1 MQLIGRVLARDC
13 KWIKGR
19 VVGENGQKTG
29 LKMEERKMTV
39 FHEGELKVRFLYS
52 YHMCY
57 RC

>member
-13 KWIKGR
+13 KCIKGR
-19 VVGENGQKTG
+19 VVGKCRQKTV
-29 LKMEERKMTV
+29 LKKEDRKVTV
-39 FHEGELKVRFLYS
+39 FYEGELKVRFLYS

>member
-1 MQLIGRVLARDC
+1 MQLIGRVLARDFQ
-13 KWIKGR
+13 WIKGR
-19 VVGENGQKTG
+19 VVGDSRQKTV
-29 LKMEERKMTV
+29 LKMEERKVTV